1 MRSGHDGN
9 RAAPAVVRR
18 RIALLVVTLAVPTAL
33 VLADITAAWPL
44 FALPLALAVPL
55 GGLPGLIGSVAVAGC
70 AITVASGRP
79 GADGAAMALGL
90 GAFVAAGI
98 MIGIGH
104 AVQSAAAERARSV
117 DFNDRL
123 TAVASD
129 EFFLDALER
138 ESARAERYGTPL
150 SVVVLDMDRF
160 TDFNRRFGAVA
171 GDRMIEAAGEAIR
184 ALVRRSDIAARLDGG
199 QFALLVP
206 GAEQEAAALAQ
217 RILHAV
223 STLRVP
229 ASRGR
234 QADATMSAGV
244 ATYEAGDDREGTA
257 LLDRA
262 ERALDDAKAGGR
274 NRVTVFSPELRRWA
288 STAA

>member
-1 MRSGHDGN
+1 
-9 RAAPAVVRR
+9 
-18 RIALLVVTLAVPTAL
+18 

-44 FALPLALAVPL
+44 FAVPLALAMPL
-55 GGLPGLIGSVAVAGC
+55 GGLSGLLAAVAVAGC
-70 AITVASGRP
+70 AVTVASGRP

-98 MIGIGH
+98 IVGVGH
-104 AVQSAAAERARSV
+104 AIHQAAAERARAV
-117 DFNDRL
+117 AFGDRL
-123 TAVASD
+123 TAVSSD

-138 ESARAERYGTPL
+138 ESARAARYGTPL
-150 SVVVLDMDRF
+150 SVVVLDIDRF
-160 TDFNRRFGAVA
+160 TDFNRRFGAVT
-171 GDRMIEAAGEAIR
+171 GDRMIEAVGETVK

-206 GAEQEAAALAQ
+206 GAEAEAAALAH
-217 RILHAV
+217 RILRAV
-223 STLRVP
+223 ATLRVP

-234 QADATMSAGV
+234 VAEATVSAGI
-244 ATYEAGDDREGTA
+244 AGREEGDDPHGTA

-262 ERALDDAKAGGR
+262 ERALDEAKAAGR
-274 NRVTVFSPELRRWA
+274 NRVTAFSPELRRWA

>member
-1 MRSGHDGN
+1 
-9 RAAPAVVRR
+9 V
-18 RIALLVVTLAVPTAL
+18 
-33 VLADITAAWPL
+33 
-44 FALPLALAVPL
+44 PLALAIPL
-55 GGLPGLIGSVAVAGC
+55 GGLSGLLASIVVAGC
-70 AITVASGRP
+70 AISLASGRP

-90 GAFVAAGI
+90 GAFVTAGVVV
-98 MIGIGH
+98 GIGH
-104 AVQSAAAERARSV
+104 AVHAAAAERARAV
-117 DFNDRL
+117 AFNDRL
-123 TAVASD
+123 TVVASD

-138 ESARAERYGTPL
+138 ESARAERYGTPF

-171 GDRMIEAAGEAIR
+171 GDRMIEAAGETIR
-184 ALVRRSDIAARLDGG
+184 DLVPRSHIAARLDGG

-206 GAEQEAAALAQ
+206 GGEQEATALGQ

-223 STLRVP
+223 SMLRVP
-229 ASRGR
+229 APRGR

-244 ATYEAGDDREGTA
+244 ASHEEGDDLHGTA

>member
-1 MRSGHDGN
+1 MRPGHDGQ
-9 RAAPAVVRR
+9 RTAPAVRRR
-18 RIALLVVTLAVPTAL
+18 RIALLAVALAVPSAL
-33 VLADITAAWPL
+33 ILADITAAWAL
-44 FALPLALAVPL
+44 FAVPLALAMPL
-55 GGLPGLIGSVAVAGC
+55 GGLPGLVASVAVAGC

-90 GAFVAAGI
+90 GAFVTAGI
-98 MIGIGH
+98 VVGVGH
-104 AVQSAAAERARSV
+104 AVHAAAAERARAV
-117 DFNDRL
+117 AFADRL
-123 TAVASD
+123 TIVASD

-150 SVVVLDMDRF
+150 SVVVLDIDRF

-171 GDRMIEAAGEAIR
+171 GDRMIQAVGETIQ
-184 ALVRRSDIAARLDGG
+184 ALARRSDIAARLDGG

-206 GAEQEAAALAQ
+206 GAEREAAALAQ
-217 RILHAV
+217 RILRAV
-223 STLRVP
+223 TTLSVP

-234 QADATMSAGV
+234 EADATMSAGV
-244 ATYEAGDDREGTA
+244 AAHEEGDDRQGTA